1 MDAPTHRL
9 HIQLANGNVIVTEA
23 SFRED
28 LDGDEIMRLVEKKLS
43 GTPGW
48 RIFED
53 AVVYSQ
59 AVPGILVEEL

>member
-28 LDGDEIMRLVEKKLS
+28 LDGDEIMNLVRNQLS

-48 RIFED
+48 RIIED
-53 AVVYSQ
+53 AIVYSQ
-59 AVPGILVEEL
+59 AVPGVLVEEL